1 MSLIHAQTGSM
12 VNCGGCIGQAQVLRY
27 GPWLSLVWSEGQV
40 WFRVIDRRLRFLL
53 TSDARR
59 ADKVAI
65 RRAIIATLKNS

>member
-1 MSLIHAQTGSM
+1 M

-27 GPWLSLVWSEGQV
+27 GPWLSLVWDGGDPTGFGGGQA

-53 TSDARR
+53 VSDARR

-65 RRAIIATLKNS
+65 RRAIITALKNS